1 MIPRESIET
10 AYCFL
15 HQKERVYAHSDMEW
29 QREDIEYAVSSF
41 VDKMNHELYSRLS
54 EERTDFLC
62 SHNTFH
68 EDMLRALGL
77 LEQMMH

>member
-15 HQKERVYAHSDMEW
+15 HQKERIYAHSDMEW
-29 QREDIEYAVSSF
+29 QRDDIEYAIASF
-41 VDKMNHELYSRLS
+41 VDEMNPELYARLS
-54 EERTDFLC
+54 EGKYDFLC

-68 EDMLRALGL
+68 NDMLHALDV
-77 LEQMMH
+77 LEEMMQ

>member
-41 VDKMNHELYSRLS
+41 VDKMNHELYSKLS

-68 EDMLRALGL
+68 EDMLHALGL
-77 LEQMMH
+77 LEQMMQ

>member
-41 VDKMNHELYSRLS
+41 VDKMNPELYSRLS

-77 LEQMMH
+77 LEQMMQ

>member
-29 QREDIEYAVSSF
+29 QRDDIEYAIASF
-41 VDKMNHELYSRLS
+41 VDEMNPELYARLS
-54 EERTDFLC
+54 EGRDGFLC

-68 EDMLRALGL
+68 NDMLHALDV
-77 LEQMMH
+77 LEEMMQ

>member
-41 VDKMNHELYSRLS
+41 VDKMNPELYSKLS

-77 LEQMMH
+77 LEQMMQ